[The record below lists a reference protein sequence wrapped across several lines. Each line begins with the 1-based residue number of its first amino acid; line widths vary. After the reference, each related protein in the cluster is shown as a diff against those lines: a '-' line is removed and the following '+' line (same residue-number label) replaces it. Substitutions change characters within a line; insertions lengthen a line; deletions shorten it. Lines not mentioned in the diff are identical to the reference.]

1 MEKSNINPVYQGLW
15 NQGTT
20 STTTT
25 LVAYS
30 SGASAAFAGLWDQ
43 GTTST
48 TTSLASSTYQYVG
61 AGSPLVPVSSTYPEY
76 SLTTDVFS
84 KFVGIT
90 KTFSEYHLGADFFF
104 DGTKDIPDYA
114 LSTDTLHISVGKTF
128 TEYGLSVD
136 SFTRGGQLTSNQPLA
151 DGLFTSIV
159 KYFNEYNLATDEP
172 VDAFPFFD
180 ESDSMV
186 IMVEPMF
193 ADYDSMSVRASLYDD
208 GQDSMVVVNLPTSMA
223 PVVNP
228 SSLSNPFLPT
238 LILGGVTYVTNA
250 CTAPPPGYV
259 VTPQTYYVQY
269 LNSPIGNTSFCQMT
283 GSNLSLTNQ
292 GGTFSISSQA
302 PLGTGTSYTQN
313 LAQTISA
320 YGLVGTIT
328 DYGKDVSTSQNSYFT
343 SGIFG
348 SPNLNKPFNLITYGT
363 NQYFSFL
370 SNQYGLNYAPPI
382 DSFTTVKGMAQ
393 AIAALCGINLS
404 WVVPDAPYHDIF
416 GQSGLTGMDALTTL
430 AGQVGAGVLWN
441 GGYNYTI
448 AYPDYHSGMW
458 ILPNEYLLEGRFSYR
473 WHEDLGYGVS
483 GSGVLG
489 IPTNVY
495 FDSAVK
501 TVPVNQAT
509 ANNQENVERIASVTK
524 PLTSSD
530 PPIIVDL
537 DNDIISVKIQILVPA
552 GRVGGG
558 RYVTDNSS
566 IWFDL
571 GSPAISNPYVKVVK
585 VGQAY
590 RNQLW
595 IDYNLYPNLSAI
607 NNGNFTMNFGIIR
620 RSLNTDFE
628 NAKQDANLL
637 LRELQS
643 RIAANVRFIKTYTGT
658 FSYKFFGSFPVP
670 GMWASATYCGETIEG
685 IVESVDISGAGIV
698 TVNVARY
705 LRINFLDA
713 KLNWAL
719 TTGNYTNL

>member
-1 MEKSNINPVYQGLW
+1 MDKSNINPVYQGLW
-15 NQGTT
+15 PQGTT
-20 STTTT
+20 STTTS
-25 LVAYS
+25 LVAYA
-30 SGASAAFAGLWDQ
+30 SGASAAFNGLWDQ

-61 AGSPLVPVSSTYPEY
+61 AGSPLVPVSSTYSEY
-76 SLTTDVFS
+76 SLTTDVFN

-90 KTFSEYHLGADFFF
+90 KTFSEYNLGAEFFF
-104 DGTKDIPDYA
+104 DGTKDIPDYGLMGDILRVNITTA
-114 LSTDTLHISVGKTF
+114 LQDYGLSTDV
-128 TEYGLSVD
+128 LS
-136 SFTRGGQLTSNQPLA
+136 RGGQLTSNQPLA
-151 DGLFTSIV
+151 DGLFTSVV

-193 ADYDSMSVRASLYDD
+193 VDYDSMAIQASIYDD
-208 GQDSMVVVNLPTSMA
+208 GQDSMVVVSLPTGLA
-223 PVVNP
+223 PVTAPCSLMNP
-228 SSLSNPFLPT
+228 YLPT
-238 LILGGVTYVTNA
+238 VIFGGTTYLINA
-250 CTAPPPGYV
+250 CTAPPPSYIAD
-259 VTPQTYYVQY
+259 PRNFYIQY
-269 LNSPIGNTSFCQMT
+269 LDSSIGNTSFCSLT
-283 GSNLSLTNQ
+283 GSNLELNTQ
-292 GGTFSISSQA
+292 GGTFNIASQI
-302 PLGTGTSYTQN
+302 PLGTGTSYSQN

-328 DYGKDVSTSQNSYFT
+328 DFGKSISSSENTYNT

-348 SPNLNKPFNLITYGT
+348 SANLNKPFNLITYGG

-370 SNQYGLNYAPPI
+370 SSQYGLNYAPPI
-382 DSFTTVKGMAQ
+382 NSFTTVRGMAQ
-393 AIAALCGINLS
+393 AIASLCGVNLS
-404 WVVPDAPYHDIF
+404 WIVQDAPYHDIF
-416 GQSGLTGMDALTTL
+416 GQSGLTGLDALNTL
-430 AGQVGAGVLWN
+430 AAQVGAVVLWN
-441 GGYNYTI
+441 GAYNYLI
-448 AYPDYHSGMW
+448 AYPDYYQGTWTLPASG
-458 ILPNEYLLEGRFSYR
+458 LLQGRFSYS

-489 IPTNVY
+489 VPTNVY
-495 FDSAVK
+495 FDPSVK
-501 TVPVNQAT
+501 TVPANQST
-509 ANNQENVERIASVTK
+509 ASNQENIERIASVTK

-537 DNDIISVKIQILVPA
+537 DNDIISVKIQILVPP

-566 IWFDL
+566 IWYDL

-607 NNGNFTMNFGIIR
+607 NNGNFTMNFGIVR
-620 RSLNTDFE
+620 RSLNSDFE
-628 NAKQDANLL
+628 AAQQDSNLL
-637 LRELQS
+637 LRELQA

-658 FSYKFFGSFPVP
+658 FSYTFFGSFPVP
-670 GMWASATYCGETIEG
+670 GMWASATYCGEEVAG
-685 IVESVDISGAGIV
+685 VVESVSISGAGIV

-705 LRINFLDA
+705 FRINFLDA